1 MNSQKKLMLQGAKH
15 AVTQMLE
22 KGNCSFAKK
31 QKNGKW
37 ESVNYIDICDYLDKL
52 INKMNVN
59 ILQNIKS
66 EIKELPTYSMEL
78 ERPNSKVWR
87 DVIEYHKVVNIIDKY
102 INEKE

>member
-37 ESVNYIDICDYLDKL
+37 KSVNYIDICDYLDKL

-102 INEKE
+102 INEKG

>member
-15 AVTQMLE
+15 AVMQMIE
-22 KGNCSFAKK
+22 KGNCSFTKK

-37 ESVNYIDICDYLDKL
+37 ELVDYIDIYDYLDKL
-52 INKMNVN
+52 INKVNVD

-66 EIKELPTYSMEL
+66 EIEELPTYSMEL

-87 DVIEYHKVVNIIDKY
+87 EVIEYHKVINIVDKH
-102 INEKE
+102 INGKG